1 MDKNAGAG
9 NRELVLL
16 LKDVKREL
24 MELKKKLEEKLGS
37 K

>member
-9 NRELVLL
+9 NQELVLL

-24 MELKKKLEEKLGS
+24 MELKKKLEKKLGN

>member
-1 MDKNAGAG
+1 MDKNAGAR

>member
-1 MDKNAGAG
+1 MDKNAGAR

-24 MELKKKLEEKLGS
+24 MELKKKLEEKLGN

>member
-24 MELKKKLEEKLGS
+24 MELKKKLEEKLGN

>member
-24 MELKKKLEEKLGS
+24 MELKKKLEKKLGN